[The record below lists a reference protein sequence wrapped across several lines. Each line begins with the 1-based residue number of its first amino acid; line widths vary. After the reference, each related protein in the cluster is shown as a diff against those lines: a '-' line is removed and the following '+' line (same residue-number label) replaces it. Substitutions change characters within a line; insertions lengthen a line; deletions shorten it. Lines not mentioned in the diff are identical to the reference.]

1 MKEKRLFDLIG
12 DVDDKLVDEAKTAK
26 SRNKVPLWKKLTAV
40 AACAAILVG
49 SVTAYAKLNGGNKA
63 TIDNLGGAQAVMPSE
78 IPTTDEKG
86 KKSDGIK
93 TPPASSSSAEKA
105 RPILDVVFPKAYAF
119 EDVEARIKTFEDNP
133 VDEMFTNSVKNFS
146 YLTASTLLSSY
157 LNASKIMGH
166 ADGNL
171 NYSPLS
177 PYYALA
183 VAAMGASGKTQDEL
197 LSVLGVKDKETLSK
211 ECGNLYRRLYMD
223 NESGKVKIA
232 NSLWLDK
239 QVEWKQDYVKNVAK
253 NFYASIFSED
263 FADGNT
269 ASKISNWIAENTNGT
284 LAPEI
289 ELMPNEIMTILNTI
303 YFKAAWSDEFFE
315 ENTKQDSFYLDGG
328 AEIKCDF
335 MNRVTDSTFAKGDGF
350 TRSSLGFANHMKME
364 FVLPDEGVSVESLLS
379 SPEKLKEALEGGTE
393 DYGIVTWSVPKFGYD
408 SSINLVD
415 TLKKL
420 GINSAF
426 GDEADFSGIT
436 DNWAY
441 IGNITQGTHIA
452 VDEKGVEASAY
463 TMVNEAG
470 TGAPTEEVDMILN
483 RPFLYAIT
491 TADNTPLFIGVC
503 SNPTA

>member
-26 SRNKVPLWKKLTAV
+26 SRNKVPLWKKITAV
-40 AACAAILVG
+40 AACAAIVAG

-63 TIDNLGGAQAVMPSE
+63 TIDNHGGAQAVMPSE
-78 IPTTDEKG
+78 FPTSDEKG

-93 TPPASSSSAEKA
+93 TPPADSSSAEKA

-119 EDVEARIKTFEDNP
+119 EDVDARIKTFEDNP
-133 VDEMFTNSVKNFS
+133 VDESFVKSVKNFS
-146 YLTASTLLSSY
+146 YLTASNI
-157 LNASKIMGH
+157 LNRM
-166 ADGNL
+166 DGNS

-177 PYYALA
+177 LYYALA
-183 VAAMGASGKTQDEL
+183 VAATGANGKTQEEL
-197 LSVLGVKDKETLSK
+197 LSVLGVKNKETLSK
-211 ECGNLYRRLYMD
+211 ECGNLYRRLYID

-239 QVEWKQDYVKNVAK
+239 QVEWKNDYIKNAAE
-253 NFYASIFSED
+253 NFYASVFSEN

-289 ELMPNEIMTILNTI
+289 ELMPNEIMTILNTT
-303 YFKAAWSDEFFE
+303 YFKASWSDEFFE

-335 MNRVTDSTFAKGDGF
+335 MNRVADSTFAKGDGF
-350 TRSSLGFANHMKME
+350 IRSSLGFANHMKME

-408 SSINLVD
+408 SSFNLVD
-415 TLKKL
+415 TLKKS
-420 GINSAF
+420 GVNHAF
-426 GDEADFSGIT
+426 SDEADFSGIT
-436 DNWAY
+436 DNWAN

-452 VDEKGVEASAY
+452 VDERGVEASAY
-463 TMVNEAG
+463 TMIDVAG
-470 TGAPTEEVDMILN
+470 TGAPTEKVDMILN

-503 SNPTA
+503 GNPTA

>member
-12 DVDDKLVDEAKTAK
+12 DVDDKLVDEAKIAK
-26 SRNKVPLWKKLTAV
+26 SRNKVPLWKKITAV
-40 AACAAILVG
+40 AACAAIVAG

-63 TIDNLGGAQAVMPSE
+63 TIDNHGGAQAVMPSE
-78 IPTTDEKG
+78 FPTSDEKG

-93 TPPASSSSAEKA
+93 TPPADSSSAEKA
-105 RPILDVVFPKAYAF
+105 RPILDVVFPKAYAY
-119 EDVEARIKTFEDNP
+119 EDVDARVKTFEDNP
-133 VDEMFTNSVKNFS
+133 VDESFVKSVKNFS
-146 YLTASTLLSSY
+146 YLTASNI
-157 LNASKIMGH
+157 LNRM
-166 ADGNL
+166 DGNS

-177 PYYALA
+177 LYYALA
-183 VAAMGASGKTQDEL
+183 VAATGANCKTQDEL
-197 LSVLGVKDKETLSK
+197 LSVLGVKNKETLSK
-211 ECGNLYRRLYMD
+211 ECGNLYRRLYID
-223 NESGKVKIA
+223 NESGRVKIA

-263 FADGNT
+263 FTDGNT

-289 ELMPNEIMTILNTI
+289 ELMPNEIMTILNTV
-303 YFKAAWSDEFFE
+303 YFKASWSDEFFE

-335 MNRVTDSTFAKGDGF
+335 MNRVADSTFAKGDGF
-350 TRSSLGFANHMKME
+350 IRSSLGFANHMKME

-408 SSINLVD
+408 CSFNLVD
-415 TLKKL
+415 TLKKS
-420 GINSAF
+420 GVNHAF
-426 GDEADFSGIT
+426 SDEADFSGIT
-436 DNWAY
+436 DNWAN

-463 TMVNEAG
+463 TMIDVAG
-470 TGAPTEEVDMILN
+470 TGAPTEKVDMILN

-503 SNPTA
+503 GNPTA

>member
-12 DVDDKLVDEAKTAK
+12 DVDDKLVDEAKIAK

-40 AACAAILVG
+40 AACAAIVAG

-63 TIDNLGGAQAVMPSE
+63 TIDNHGGAQAVMPSE
-78 IPTTDEKG
+78 FPASDEKG

-105 RPILDVVFPKAYAF
+105 RPILDVVFPKAYAY
-119 EDVEARIKTFEDNP
+119 EDVDARVKTFEDNP
-133 VDEMFTNSVKNFS
+133 VDESFVKSVKNFS
-146 YLTASTLLSSY
+146 YLTASNI
-157 LNASKIMGH
+157 LNRM
-166 ADGNL
+166 DGNS

-177 PYYALA
+177 LYYALA
-183 VAAMGASGKTQDEL
+183 VAATGANGKTQEEL
-197 LSVLGVKDKETLSK
+197 LSVLGVKNKETLSK

-232 NSLWLDK
+232 NSLWLNK
-239 QVEWKQDYVKNVAK
+239 QVEWKNDYIKNAAE
-253 NFYASIFSED
+253 NFYASVFSEN

-289 ELMPNEIMTILNTI
+289 ELMPNEIMTILNTV
-303 YFKAAWSDEFFE
+303 YFKGQWQDEFFE
-315 ENTKQDSFYLDGG
+315 SETKQDSFYLEDGT
-328 AEIKCDF
+328 ETKCDF
-335 MNRVTDSTFAKGDGF
+335 MNRGSASAFVKGDGF
-350 TRSSLGFANHMKME
+350 IRSSLGFANHMKME

-379 SPEKLKEALEGGTE
+379 SPEKLKEVLEGGTG

-408 SSINLVD
+408 CSFNLVD
-415 TLKKL
+415 TLKES
-420 GINSAF
+420 GVNHAF
-426 GDEADFSGIT
+426 SDEADFSGIT
-436 DNWAY
+436 DNWAN
-441 IGNITQGTHIA
+441 IGNVTQGTHIA
-452 VDEKGVEASAY
+452 VDEKGVEASAC
-463 TMVNEAG
+463 TQIDVCG
-470 TGAPTEEVDMILN
+470 TGAPTEKVDMILN